1 MKVVEASEIEVV
13 AGQHGRDAT
22 IQRLE
27 MEPDGTRYRLKCRQA
42 SAPVDGYIAM
52 DTQIATTERSYL
64 GAYNAA
70 EAWAWPA
77 GAGERP

>member
-27 MEPDGTRYRLKCRQA
+27 IDPDGTRYRLKCRQET
-42 SAPVDGYIAM
+42 APVDGYIAHGHA
-52 DTQIATTERSYL
+52 DRYDRAHLPRRL
-64 GAYNAA
+64 RCG
-70 EAWAWPA
+70 
-77 GAGERP
+77 

>member
-27 MEPDGTRYRLKCRQA
+27 IDPDGTRYRLKCRQET
-42 SAPVDGYIAM
+42 APVDG
-52 DTQIATTERSYL
+52 
-64 GAYNAA
+64 
-70 EAWAWPA
+70 
-77 GAGERP
+77 